1 MASSPTVWL
10 RWLSHELLRLRKEAG
25 LERAE
30 VARAVR
36 CTPQKIGHLETATV
50 PPKIKDLEEVLLPM
64 YKVPEERWPYYLQA
78 ARDARKKGWW
88 EKHADDLPKWF
99 SLYVGLEQGA
109 SELYFWDPLLV
120 HGLLQ
125 TRDYMTAVQRG
136 GSPELPDAEVERIVE
151 VRLAR
156 QSILD
161 ADDPPRLWSVI
172 GEAAL
177 RSNIGGP
184 EIMRAQLRH
193 MLDMARRPRVTVQLL
208 PLDAGAHPGLRGPVY
223 IMGFPTDG
231 DTGVVYLEYRTG
243 ALYLEDAA
251 EVKDYQISFE
261 HLSSQALSPAASRK
275 RIAAIAEELR

>member
-10 RWLSHELLRLRKEAG
+10 RWLSHELVRLRKETG

-30 VARAVR
+30 VAKAIR
-36 CTPQKIGHLETATV
+36 CTAQKIGHLETAHT
-50 PPKIKDLEEVLLPM
+50 PPKIKDLEEILLPM
-64 YKVPEERWPYYLQA
+64 YNVPKERWPYYLQA

-88 EKHADDLPKWF
+88 ENYADALPGWF

-109 SELYFWDPLLV
+109 SELYFWDPLLF

-156 QSILD
+156 QSVLD
-161 ADDPPRLWSVI
+161 GDDPPRLWTVI

-184 EIMRAQLRH
+184 KTMRAQLEH
-193 MLDMARRPRVTVQLL
+193 VLAMAKRPRITVQVL
-208 PLDAGAHPGLRGPVY
+208 PLDAGAHPGLRGPEY
-223 IMGFPTDG
+223 IMGFPTEG

-243 ALYLEDAA
+243 AMYLEDAA
-251 EVKDYQISFE
+251 QVKEHQISFE
-261 HLSSQALSPAASRK
+261 HLRSLALSPAASRK
-275 RIAAIAEELR
+275 RIAAIAEEFT